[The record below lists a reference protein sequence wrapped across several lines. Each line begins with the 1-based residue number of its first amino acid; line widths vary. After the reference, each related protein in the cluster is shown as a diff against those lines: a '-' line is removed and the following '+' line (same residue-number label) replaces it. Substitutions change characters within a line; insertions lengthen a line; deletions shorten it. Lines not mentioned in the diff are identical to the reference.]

1 MDPISPRLIFVA
13 LGVAALAACADDV
26 PTRTLVVTFAPSPE
40 AAAAGTTLA
49 DLALGAHWDDG
60 RPATGI
66 ALTLTV
72 TGGGAASP
80 TQVTTD
86 HAGVARCDWLLGPL
100 PIVNTIHAATTDAT
114 DAADAGA
121 TLKVMATPGTTLASA
136 PFAEVEAF
144 LAAVGATGST
154 EDLAFS
160 PSGTLMMAYGGD
172 SAGLF
177 EVHPDGGV
185 TAFPTT
191 GAPLQHPLGL
201 AYDPLGTLY
210 VADAGAKALLKVSGH
225 DVAVL
230 QDHDGAEP
238 FASPNDVAVGP
249 DGTVFLSDTCTGKV
263 YAVDPTTGAVR
274 ARVAFDPATDGG
286 PNGLVVGPDG
296 ALWLTTENTAIF
308 CADGAVELTAPVA
321 GLYRIPLG
329 GDAVMEPPETIQ
341 AAVGVFG
348 DGLAFDAA
356 GNLLVIFDTTAGLAL
371 DESIVFVGGWTGVP
385 LVRAFAARGKVYAN
399 LAFGEGAFG
408 TTTLYLAMLEVALVP
423 DSPRGLERVDVRV
436 TGAALPARP

>member
-1 MDPISPRLIFVA
+1 MKIYPA
-13 LGVAALAACADDV
+13 LVTLSFLLGSLAAPAASTTDWPAWRGPTADGH
-26 PTRTLVVTFAPSPE
+26 
-40 AAAAGTTLA
+40 AAAGIPFTFTT
-49 DLALGAHWDDG
+49 
-60 RPATGI
+60 
-66 ALTLTV
+66 

-86 HAGVARCDWLLGPL
+86 GDGVARCDWLLGPL
-100 PIVNTIHAATTDAT
+100 PIVNTIHATTPDV
-114 DAADAGA
+114 ADTAVPVTA
-121 TLKVMATPGTTLASA
+121 SVTATPGTTTASA
-136 PFAEVEAF
+136 PFADVEAF
-144 LAAVGATGST
+144 LEAAGATGST

-160 PSGTLMMAYGGD
+160 SGGTLTMAYGGD
-172 SAGLF
+172 TAGLF
-177 EVHPDGGV
+177 EVRPDGSV
-185 TAFPTT
+185 AAFPTT
-191 GAPLQHPLGL
+191 GVPLQHPLGL
-201 AYDPLGTLY
+201 AYDQ
-210 VADAGAKALLKVSGH
+210 AGALYLADGGVKALMKVSGH

-230 QDHDGAEP
+230 QDRDGDEP

-263 YAVDPTTGAVR
+263 YAIDPTTGAVR

-296 ALWLTTENTAIF
+296 ALWVTTENTAIF

-329 GDAVMEPPETIQ
+329 GAAVMGPIETIQ

-356 GNLLVIFDTTAGLAL
+356 GNLLVIFDTTLGLAL
-371 DESIVFVGGWTGVP
+371 DESIVFVRRAAGGPV
-385 LVRAFAARGKVYAN
+385 VRAFAARGKVYAN

-408 TTTLYLAMLEVALVP
+408 TTTLYLAMLEVAFVP
-423 DSPRGLERVDVRV
+423 DSPRGLERIDVRV
-436 TGAALPARP
+436 TGAELPARP